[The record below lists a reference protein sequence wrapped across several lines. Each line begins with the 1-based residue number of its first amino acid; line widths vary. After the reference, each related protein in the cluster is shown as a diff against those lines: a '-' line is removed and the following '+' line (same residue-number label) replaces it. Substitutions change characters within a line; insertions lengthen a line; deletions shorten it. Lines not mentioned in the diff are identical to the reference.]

1 MGNQAHFLFG
11 SRDSPYTGG
20 PTLSPPQER
29 EFLFAPAQLVPST
42 HHSHGPTIMG
52 ARHQACPPSVTMRG
66 EGREGVIPAA
76 LGPRRKMFPDPREA
90 GRTTPPSAP
99 TALVLRVQLP
109 KASKRGTR
117 QQEDSPFLAIRMQF
131 SRVSWRH
138 RWGSQHFGSPGLALP
153 RRKPRTRV
161 LGLVRACLVWTVTKD
176 THRAGGPGGTR
187 REEACTWGNALRK
200 ALGTGKER
208 GRSLKN

>member
-52 ARHQACPPSVTMRG
+52 ARPQACPPSVTMRG

-90 GRTTPPSAP
+90 GRTTPLCSHSSGAQGPAP
-99 TALVLRVQLP
+99 KGQQARNPPAGGLTFPGDANAVQ
-109 KASKRGTR
+109 
-117 QQEDSPFLAIRMQF
+117 
-131 SRVSWRH
+131 
-138 RWGSQHFGSPGLALP
+138 PGLLEAQMGVSAL
-153 RRKPRTRV
+153 RKPRP
-161 LGLVRACLVWTVTKD
+161 GPPQEKASD
-176 THRAGGPGGTR
+176 TCPGPGQGLSGVD
-187 REEACTWGNALRK
+187 CN
-200 ALGTGKER
+200 
-208 GRSLKN
+208 